1 MDLAKTLKKI
11 ANEGKKGFYE
21 GEVARKI
28 VSDIQSN
35 GGILTIED
43 LKNYNALDS
52 KVVKG
57 FFNGNDIFSLNLPS
71 FGAITIQILQ
81 IMDNLNFPVSE
92 NEWALKFDKVT
103 SLAYKYRDFQ
113 DNLDSLSK
121 ILSYDEAK
129 IWAKKIEN
137 NQIDIVKN
145 TDVKT
150 PYSWIADGHT
160 THLTTADKMGNV
172 VSLTQT
178 IGPTMGSKVAT
189 KGLGFLYAVSLGGY
203 LGEYKPG
210 DRSNSHIS
218 PTLFMK
224 NGKVQLALGAA
235 GGSRIPTAITQVAH
249 RYLSQK
255 KDLNTSLMLPRIYP
269 YEDSLWIED
278 HDEVKS
284 LNADLDQN
292 EYPVKLVDVKAR
304 FGRVHAISY
313 ESISN
318 SWFGSADPDWEG
330 TVEYHTDK

>member
-1 MDLAKTLKKI
+1 
-11 ANEGKKGFYE
+11 
-21 GEVARKI
+21 
-28 VSDIQSN
+28 
-35 GGILTIED
+35 
-43 LKNYNALDS
+43 
-52 KVVKG
+52 
-57 FFNGNDIFSLNLPS
+57 
-71 FGAITIQILQ
+71 
-81 IMDNLNFPVSE
+81 
-92 NEWALKFDKVT
+92 
-103 SLAYKYRDFQ
+103 
-113 DNLDSLSK
+113 
-121 ILSYDEAK
+121 
-129 IWAKKIEN
+129 
-137 NQIDIVKN
+137 
-145 TDVKT
+145 VKT

-292 EYPVKLVDVKAR
+292 EYPVKLVDEKAR

-313 ESISN
+313 DSISN